1 MRALVCTELGP
12 PDRLT
17 IEELPD
23 PEPAPGEVVVDVRAA
38 GVNFPDLLMIAGK
51 YQVEL
56 QPPFVPGGEGAGVVA
71 QVGEGVARFG
81 VGDPVIFT
89 SAIDGASV
97 TGAFAE
103 RAAVPEG
110 QLIAMPRSLSFD
122 QAGGFS
128 ITYGTAYH
136 ALKQR
141 AAIQPGET
149 LLVLGAAG
157 GVGAATVEVG
167 KAMGARVIAAAST
180 PAKLAFAT
188 ELGADDVVDYTA
200 EDLKARVREL
210 TDGQGA
216 DVVFDP
222 VGGAHSEAAIRATA
236 WDGRFLVI
244 GFAAGEI
251 PKIPLN
257 LPLLKG
263 LSIVGVFWGAW
274 ATRDP
279 ATARQNFAEL
289 FTLVDAGQL
298 DPRVSEAYE
307 LEEQAEAFRSIA
319 ERRAMGKVVIR
330 FGRRST

>member
-1 MRALVCTELGP
+1 MCTELGP

-17 IEELPD
+17 IQELPD

-51 YQVEL
+51 YQMALE
-56 QPPFVPGGEGAGVVA
+56 PPFVPGGEGAGVVV
-71 QVGEGVARFG
+71 QVGDGVTRFD

-89 SAIDGASV
+89 SAIDGASI

-103 RAAVPEG
+103 RAAVPVG
-110 QLIAMPRSLSFD
+110 QLIAMPRSMSFD

-141 AAIQPGET
+141 AAIRPGET

-157 GVGAATVEVG
+157 GVGAAAVEVG
-167 KAMGARVIAAAST
+167 KAMGARVVAAAST

-188 ELGADDVVDYTA
+188 ELGAADVIDYSQ
-200 EDLKARVREL
+200 EDLKTRVREL
-210 TDGQGA
+210 TDGRGA

-222 VGGAHSEAAIRATA
+222 VGGAFSEAALRATA

-279 ATARQNFAEL
+279 AAARQNFAEL

-307 LEEQAEAFRSIA
+307 LDHQAEAFRSIV

-330 FGRRST
+330 FGSGST